1 MFCDKIN
8 VLLTIYWDNNMF
20 DNPNFSM
27 INIHKDL
34 CMNLLLNRNV
44 PFMYS

>member
-1 MFCDKIN
+1 MSCDKTN

-20 DNPNFSM
+20 DNSNFYM

-34 CMNLLLNRNV
+34 CMNLLLNKND

>member
-1 MFCDKIN
+1 MSCDKIN

-20 DNPNFSM
+20 DNANFCM

-34 CMNLLLNRNV
+34 CMNLLLNKNDH
-44 PFMYS
+44 FMYS